1 MKSYLDKL
9 GLSYLWN
16 KIKLYVTD
24 RLKLSST
31 YEMSSDSNSDLQ
43 LESGDTFE
51 EAFGKLEKAIIDD
64 EYVTAQFMIDINENK
79 ADKTDLFS
87 GSYNDLTDKPN
98 LATVATSGSYND
110 LTNKPTI
117 PSAPGTLNTTA
128 TTAQSTNASEALSGS
143 VTLHKVSKTGSYNDL
158 LNKPTIP
165 AAQIQSDWNQSTTTS
180 LDYIKNKPDIYSL
193 VTTTVPNVTSAG
205 TASTWSFALGTG
217 DNAHTLMINGSNSTV
232 PTLGTAKTV
241 ATGGLQSSSYGLYGK
256 PAGGS
261 TR

>member
-1 MKSYLDKL
+1 MKTYLDKL

-87 GSYNDLTDKPN
+87 GSYNDLTDKPT

-128 TTAQSTNASEALSGS
+128 TTAQSTNSSEALSGS
-143 VTLHKVSKTGSYNDL
+143 VTLHRISKTGSFSDL
-158 LNKPTIP
+158 NGKPNI
-165 AAQIQSDWNQSTTTS
+165 INLFD
-180 LDYIKNKPDIYSL
+180 
-193 VTTTVPNVTSAG
+193 TTVPNVTSIG
-205 TASTWSFALGTG
+205 SASTWSFALGTG
-217 DNAHTLMINGSNSTV
+217 NDAHTLLITGGNSTT
-232 PTLGTAKTV
+232 PTLGTAKNVV
-241 ATGGLQSSSYGLYGK
+241 AGSGHGHIQVYGHIG
-256 PAGGS
+256 GGS
-261 TR
+261 N